1 MAFNYTP
8 ASGIN
13 QQQLGFGSPLVY
25 GAPLSS
31 QAANAQ
37 RQQVDYSSLNQQQ
50 QQGQQQ
56 GMDPMQM
63 LKMYQQFKGMNAG
76 STGGGNGLSGL
87 LSTGGGE
94 AGLGGSGLIGSASGA
109 TSAASTGG
117 ASYGLGGSL
126 VGGTGTVGG
135 STFAA
140 GAGSGAASGGGLGG
154 ALGGSAA
161 GGSAAGGGAASGAGG
176 ALAAAGPWAALAA
189 IIMINEEDSRKK
201 GLRSENRGERT
212 RDQLTGK
219 VATQDIEGKWG
230 PMLDKWT
237 GGNFSKLG
245 FQGDA
250 KGASQIAS
258 GRIAPGIKSLWNEGT
273 IGKIRKLF

>member
-1 MAFNYTP
+1 MAFSYAPSTVQQSSFG
-8 ASGIN
+8 SGISYGNPQPIPRAQQPQLDYSN
-13 QQQLGFGSPLVY
+13 QFPAEQRQNSIDPQQLY
-25 GAPLSS
+25 
-31 QAANAQ
+31 Q
-37 RQQVDYSSLNQQQ
+37 
-50 QQGQQQ
+50 
-56 GMDPMQM
+56 
-63 LKMYQQFKGMNAG
+63 MYQQFAGSG
-76 STGGGNGLSGL
+76 STGGGQGLSGL
-87 LSTGGGE
+87 LSQGGGQ
-94 AGLGGSGLIGSASGA
+94 AGLGGSGLIGSSAGA

-117 ASYGLGGSL
+117 TGFGLGGSL

-140 GAGSGAASGGGLGG
+140 GSGATAGGGG
-154 ALGGSAA
+154 AA
-161 GGSAAGGGAASGAGG
+161 GGAASGAGG

-189 IIMINEEDSRKK
+189 IIMLNEEDSRKK
-201 GLRSENRGERT
+201 GLRAENRSERT

-230 PMLDKWT
+230 PMFDKWT

-258 GRIAPGIKSLWNEGT
+258 LRVGPGLKTLWNEGT
-273 IGKIRKLF
+273 IKKIRDIF